1 MLVVINFKDYKEAI
15 GKKAISLVKKLDK
28 KNVWIIINA
37 IDLKEAVK
45 NAKYSKILIE
55 HADPIEFGAF
65 TGAISFP
72 EVKKS
77 GAYGILL
84 NHSEKRI
91 KFNDIKKGIILAK
104 KYKLKVIVS
113 SRNIK
118 EALKIFIT
126 NPKLRLLSISNA
138 ITNSVSEST
147 FVFAPVFVNT
157 LWPIWAVGI
166 MRSGNGFA
174 NAFSYFISGKVISRF
189 KDLNALIGQFIAS
202 RIVLITAYAIPMI
215 ISPIL
220 MVFTSLIYG
229 IGQVSQKTLLQKEFT
244 DHQRA
249 TMGSLDS
256 LLGSIMFAIVSVSIG
271 YFADIIGPRNI
282 LLLGEIL
289 LLPVLF
295 IYWRLFLHHKA
306 TV

>member
-118 EALKIFIT
+118 EALKINKLNPDYTAIEP
-126 NPKLRLLSISNA
+126 PKL
-138 ITNSVSEST
+138 
-147 FVFAPVFVNT
+147 
-157 LWPIWAVGI
+157 
-166 MRSGNGFA
+166 
-174 NAFSYFISGKVISRF
+174 ISGKISISKAKPELIKFAASKIKNLLVGAGIHNYNDFLTAKKLGACGILISSAIIKNKNPKKKLNNLVKF
-189 KDLNALIGQFIAS
+189 K
-202 RIVLITAYAIPMI
+202 Y
-215 ISPIL
+215 
-220 MVFTSLIYG
+220 
-229 IGQVSQKTLLQKEFT
+229 
-244 DHQRA
+244 
-249 TMGSLDS
+249 
-256 LLGSIMFAIVSVSIG
+256 
-271 YFADIIGPRNI
+271 
-282 LLLGEIL
+282 
-289 LLPVLF
+289 
-295 IYWRLFLHHKA
+295 
-306 TV
+306 